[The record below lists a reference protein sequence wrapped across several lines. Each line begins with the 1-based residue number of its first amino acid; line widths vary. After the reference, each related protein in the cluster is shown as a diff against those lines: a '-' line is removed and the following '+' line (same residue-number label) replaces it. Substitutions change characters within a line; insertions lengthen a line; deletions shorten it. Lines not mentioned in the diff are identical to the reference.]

1 MTTFT
6 ESPERQALRR
16 EVAKLAGRFG
26 REWFTE
32 KARSGEKTTDLW
44 LEIAKFGYLGIK
56 Q

>member
-1 MTTFT
+1 MSEFQET
-6 ESPERQALRR
+6 PERQALRR
-16 EVAKLAGRFG
+16 EVARLAGRFG

-44 LEIAKFGYLGIK
+44 LEIGKNGVLEGP